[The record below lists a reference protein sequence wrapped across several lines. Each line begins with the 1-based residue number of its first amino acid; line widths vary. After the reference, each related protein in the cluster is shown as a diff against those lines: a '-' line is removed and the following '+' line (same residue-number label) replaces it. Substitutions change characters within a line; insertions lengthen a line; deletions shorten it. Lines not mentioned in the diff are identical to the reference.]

1 MASSVNAST
10 LRLTG
15 MASGMDTESIVE
27 GLLTSSK
34 LKIDN
39 AEKQKTLLSWKQD
52 AYKSILTKLNT
63 FQTKYFGTSATS
75 SSSANTLLG
84 SSLTKLGASYSSSY
98 ISVTTGADSNAGS
111 LYVADIV
118 SLASSAKLSSASGV
132 SLSPSIAVD
141 TANLGELAGKSM
153 MVTLDGVKKEITFS
167 DKTYS
172 SVQDVRDEMTAQLR
186 AAFGD
191 GKIAVS
197 GSGDNIQLSTSNS
210 TLQLSVPTDAAKDPS
225 SVLDFGSYASN
236 RVSLTAAVGSAGLK
250 QDVLGGGDTLAFSI
264 NGTEFSF
271 ASTTSLGDI
280 MKAVNASA
288 AGVKMS
294 YSSLTD
300 SFTLTSSETGAQSN
314 VQVND
319 TTGSLMGALFGGAT
333 LTQGTD
339 AVVKMSLNGST
350 DESDM
355 ITLTRSSNTF
365 AVDGTQISL
374 LGKASGDAEEGIGIK
389 LSYDTG
395 AIATRIND
403 FVTDYN
409 ALLKELTDKLSEE
422 SDKDYKPLTEDE
434 REKLSEDE
442 ITQWEKKAKSGL
454 LQNDAALSSIA
465 SELRSGM
472 GSIVKALAGGSDT
485 AMLADMGLTTGNYA
499 EKGQIHIDTAKLQ
512 EALESDAAKVLG
524 AFTQKSSVSYSA
536 YASAEQ
542 MQQRF
547 NESGVLWRISDILS
561 KNLAT
566 VGKKGAL
573 ISLVGSPNSSYT
585 ANTDIGKKIS
595 SMEAR
600 IETMKDKMQDEE
612 DRYWDR
618 FTAME
623 SALSKLQSQ
632 NNWLTSMLGGGT
644 N

>member
-27 GLLTSSK
+27 GLLTASK

-39 AEKQKTLLSWKQD
+39 AEKQKTLLTWKQE
-52 AYKSILTKLNT
+52 AYKSILTKLNS

-75 SSSANTLLG
+75 SSTANTLLG
-84 SSLTKLGASYSSSY
+84 SSLTKLGASYNSSY
-98 ISVTTGADSNAGS
+98 ISVTPSADSNAGS
-111 LYVADIV
+111 IYVADIV
-118 SLASSAKLSSASGV
+118 SLASSAKMSGASGV
-132 SLSPSIAVD
+132 SAGQNITVD
-141 TANLGELAGKSM
+141 TANLQELAGKSM
-153 MVTLDGVKKEITFS
+153 VVTLDGVKKSITFS
-167 DKTYS
+167 DKTYL
-172 SVQDVRDEMTAQLR
+172 SVQDVRDETAAQLK

-191 GKIAVS
+191 GKITVS
-197 GSGDNIQLSTSNS
+197 GSGDNIQLATSNS
-210 TLQLSVPTDAAKDPS
+210 TLQLNVPTDAAKDPS
-225 SVLDFGSYASN
+225 NVLDFGSYASN
-236 RVSLTAAVGSAGLK
+236 RLSLTAGLGSAGLK
-250 QDVLGGGDTLAFSI
+250 QDVLGGSETLAFSI

-271 ASTTSLGDI
+271 AATASLGDI

-300 SFTLTSSETGAQSN
+300 SFTLTSTETGAQSN
-314 VQVND
+314 VQVSD
-319 TTGSLMGALFGGAT
+319 TTGSLMGTLFGGAT

-350 DESDM
+350 SESDM

-365 AVDGTQISL
+365 NVDGTQITL
-374 LGKASGDAEEGIGIK
+374 LGKAAGDAQEGIGIK
-389 LSYDTG
+389 LSYDTE
-395 AIATRIND
+395 AIASRIND
-403 FVTDYN
+403 FITDYN
-409 ALLKELTDKLSEE
+409 ALLKELTDNLSEE
-422 SDKDYKPLTEDE
+422 VEKDYKPLTEDE
-434 REKLSEDE
+434 REKLSEEE
-442 ITQWEKKAKSGL
+442 IAKWEEKAKSGL
-454 LQNDAALSSIA
+454 LRGDSALTSIA
-465 SELRSGM
+465 SELRTSM
-472 GSIVKALAGGSDT
+472 GAIIKALDGGSDST
-485 AMLADMGLTTGNYA
+485 MLANMGLTTGNYA
-499 EKGQIHIDTAKLQ
+499 EKGQIHIDTAKLK
-512 EALESDAAKVLG
+512 EALNSDAAKVLG
-524 AFTQKSSVSYSA
+524 AFTQKSKIGYSA

-547 NESGVLWRISDILS
+547 NESGVLWRISDVLA

-573 ISLVGSPNSSYT
+573 INLVGSPGSSYT
-585 ANTDIGKKIS
+585 ANTDMGKKIS

-612 DRYWDR
+612 ERYWDR

-632 NNWLTSMLGGGT
+632 NSWLTSMLGGST

>member
-39 AEKQKTLLSWKQD
+39 AEKQKTLLTWKQE
-52 AYKSILTKLNT
+52 AYKSILTKLNS

-75 SSSANTLLG
+75 SASANTLLG
-84 SSLTKLGASYSSSY
+84 SSLSKLGASYSSSY
-98 ISVTTGADSNAGS
+98 ISVTTGADSTAGS
-111 LYVADIV
+111 FYVSDIV
-118 SLASSAKLSSASGV
+118 SLASSAKLSGTSGV
-132 SLSPSIAVD
+132 SAKPNITVD
-141 TANLGELAGKSM
+141 TNNLGELAGKSII
-153 MVTLDGVKKEITFS
+153 VTLDGVKKSITFS
-167 DKTYS
+167 DRTYS
-172 SVQDVRDEMTAQLR
+172 SVQDVRDEMTAQLKTV
-186 AAFGD
+186 FGS
-191 GKIAVS
+191 GRITVS
-197 GSGDNIQLSTSNS
+197 GIGDDIQLSTSNS
-210 TLQLSVPTDAAKDPS
+210 TLQLSVPTDATKDPS
-225 SVLDFGSYASN
+225 SVLDFGGYASN
-236 RVSLTAAVGSAGLK
+236 RLNLTTALGSAGLS
-250 QDVLGGGDTLAFSI
+250 QDVLGGGDTLAFTI
-264 NGTEFSF
+264 NGKEFSF
-271 ASTTSLGDI
+271 ASTASMADI
-280 MKAVNASA
+280 MKAVNASE
-288 AGVKMS
+288 AGVKMT

-300 SFTLTSSETGAQSN
+300 TFSLTASETGAQSN
-314 VQVND
+314 VQVSD

-350 DESDM
+350 DEADM
-355 ITLTRSSNTF
+355 VTLTRSSNTF
-365 AVDGTQISL
+365 SVDGTQISL
-374 LGKASGDAEEGIGIK
+374 LGKASGDAQEGIGIK
-389 LSYDTG
+389 LSYDTE
-395 AIATRIND
+395 AIASRISD

-422 SDKDYKPLTEDE
+422 TEKDYKPLTEEE

-442 ITQWEKKAKSGL
+442 IAKWEEKAKSGIL
-454 LQNDAALSSIA
+454 RGDSALSSIA
-465 SELRSGM
+465 SELRTSM
-472 GSIVKALAGGSDT
+472 NSIIKALAGGDESQ
-485 AMLADMGLTTGNYA
+485 MLANIGLTTGNYA
-499 EKGQIHIDTAKLQ
+499 EKGQIHIDVSKLK
-512 EALESDAAKVLG
+512 EALEGDAAKVLG
-524 AFTQKSSVSYSA
+524 AFTQKSRIGYSA

-542 MQQRF
+542 MKQRF
-547 NESGVLWRISDILS
+547 DESGVLWRISDILS

-573 ISLVGSPNSSYT
+573 INLVGGPNSSYT
-585 ANTDIGKKIS
+585 ANTDMGKKIS

-612 DRYWDR
+612 ERYWDR

-632 NNWLTSMLGGGT
+632 NSWLTNMLGGST

>member
-15 MASGMDTESIVE
+15 MASGMDTESIVK
-27 GLLTSSK
+27 GLMTASK
-34 LKIDN
+34 LKVDK
-39 AEKQKTLLSWKQD
+39 AEKQKTLLTWKQE

-84 SSLTKLGASYSSSY
+84 SSLSKLGASYSSPY
-98 ISVTTGADSNAGS
+98 VSVTTSADSNAGS

-118 SLASSAKLSSASGV
+118 SLASSAKLSGASGV
-132 SLSPSIAVD
+132 SANPSIAVD

-153 MVTLDGVKKEITFS
+153 VVTLDGVKKTITFS

-172 SVQDVRDEMTAQLR
+172 SVQDVRDEMTAQLKT
-186 AAFGD
+186 AFGE

-197 GSGDNIQLSTSNS
+197 GSGDDIQLATSNS
-210 TLQLSVPTDAAKDPS
+210 TLQLSLPTDTTKDPS
-225 SVLDFGSYASN
+225 SVLNFGGYASN
-236 RVSLTAAVGSAGLK
+236 RVSLTAAAGSAGLK

-264 NGTEFSF
+264 NGTDFSF

-333 LTQGTD
+333 LAQGSD
-339 AVVKMSLNGST
+339 AVVKMSLDGST
-350 DESDM
+350 NEADM

-365 AVDGTQISL
+365 TVDGTQISL
-374 LGKASGDAEEGIGIK
+374 LGKASGDAQEGIGIT
-389 LSYDTG
+389 LSYDTD
-395 AIATRIND
+395 AIATRISS

-409 ALLKELTDKLSEE
+409 ELLKTLTDALSEE
-422 SDKDYKPLTEDE
+422 VDKDYQPLTEDE
-434 REKLSEDE
+434 RADLSEDE
-442 ITQWEKKAKSGL
+442 IAKWEAKAKSGL
-454 LQNDAALSSIA
+454 LHGDSALSSIA

-472 GSIVKALAGGSDT
+472 GAIVKALAGGDDSM
-485 AMLADMGLTTGNYA
+485 MLASMGLTTGNYA
-499 EKGQIHIDTAKLQ
+499 EKGQIHLDTSKLK
-512 EALESDAAKVLG
+512 EALEGDAGKVLR
-524 AFTQKSSVSYSA
+524 AFTQKSSISYSA

-547 NESGVLWRISDILS
+547 NESGVLWRISDVLS

-573 ISLVGSPNSSYT
+573 INLVGSPNSSYT

-632 NNWLTSMLGGGT
+632 NNWLTSMLGGST